1 VTKPRKPL
9 CLAWLLTHY
18 RQTTERQIHIF
29 LIFSDGTF
37 PTKDAEALLRI
48 SLVLLLFAVNLSV
61 PLFAQAA
68 GQTLE
73 SRRAELNRLLADE
86 WEYTLRTQPE
96 LATQVGDDRYNDRL
110 GDFSDKAIAD
120 DLEHTRQ
127 AVARFEAIDV
137 AGFPEQER
145 LNHALMLRS
154 LHEDLDSAQFKS
166 WEMPATQFGGVHL
179 GYAGLPFDSPFR
191 NVKDYEDYIS
201 RLHQIPS
208 RLEQAMGR
216 MQQGMTDHLM
226 PPKFLLEKVSHQAAE
241 IATDPLEKSP
251 FTSPLNKFPDSIKEA
266 DRKRLRAAIE
276 EAVKKDVA
284 PAYYLFAMFVRDRY
298 APQGRVDPGVWALPD
313 GEARYRF
320 AVRHQTTTDFS
331 ADQIHQLGLKSV
343 AEIETQML
351 AIAKAQ
357 GFSDLKSFNEHTRQ
371 DPKLHASSGQQ
382 LLDLYTHYRDQMY
395 GKLPQLFGRLPKNKL
410 DVVPM
415 ESYRSA
421 SAPPADYSE
430 GAGDGSRPGRINVN
444 EYAPEKRSLL
454 NVEAIGYHE
463 GVPGHH
469 LQFSIA
475 QELTGLPPFRR
486 FNLDLNAYTEG
497 WAFYSER
504 LGKEVGFYQD
514 PYSEYGRLQNE
525 MWRAVR
531 WVVDT
536 GVHSKHW
543 TRQQMV
549 DYFHEHTAMDD
560 ENINTE
566 VDRYIAWP
574 AQALSY
580 KMGQMKIL
588 ELRERAQKQLGPKFD
603 LRAFHDAVLDQGPLP
618 LDVLEGKIDRWIK
631 QQQAA
636 K

>member
-1 VTKPRKPL
+1 MNTNVVEV
-9 CLAWLLTHY
+9 CLL
-18 RQTTERQIHIF
+18 QT
-29 LIFSDGTF
+29 
-37 PTKDAEALLRI
+37 
-48 SLVLLLFAVNLSV
+48 SLVIISFAAALVV
-61 PLFAQAA
+61 PLFAQTPK
-68 GQTLE
+68 QTVE
-73 SRRAELNRLLADE
+73 ARRDELNRLLADE

-96 LATQVGDDRYNDRL
+96 LATQVGDNRYNDRL
-110 GDFSDKAIAD
+110 SDFSDKAIAD

-127 AVARFEAIDV
+127 ALTRFEAIDV
-137 AGFPEQER
+137 TGFPEQGK
-145 LNHALMLRS
+145 LNRALMLRS
-154 LHEDLDSAQFKS
+154 LHETLDSAQFKD
-166 WEMPATQFGGVHL
+166 WEMPATQFGGIHL
-179 GYAGLPFDSPFR
+179 GYASLPFDSPFR
-191 NVKDYEDYIS
+191 NVKDYEDYLS
-201 RLHQIPS
+201 RLHQIP
-208 RLEQAMGR
+208 RVLEQAMGHMR
-216 MQQGMTDHLM
+216 DGLRDHRM
-226 PPKFLLEKVSHQAAE
+226 PPKYLLEKVSTQAQD
-241 IATDPLEKSP
+241 IADDSLDKSP
-251 FTSPLNKFPDSIKEA
+251 FTDPLHKFPDSISEA
-266 DRKRLRAAIE
+266 DRKLQREKIE
-276 EAVKKDVA
+276 SAVQNEVA
-284 PAYYLFAMFVRDRY
+284 PAYARFAKFVREDY
-298 APQGRVDPGVWALPD
+298 APHGRLDPGVWALPD

-351 AIAKAQ
+351 LIAKAQ
-357 GFSDLKSFNEHTRQ
+357 GFSDLKSFNDHIRQ
-371 DPKLHASSGQQ
+371 DPKLHAQSGQQ

-395 GKLPQLFGRLPKNKL
+395 EKLPQLFGRLPKNKL
-410 DVVPM
+410 AVIPM
-415 ESYRSA
+415 ESFRTA
-421 SAPPADYSE
+421 SAPPADYSI

-444 EYAPEKRSLL
+444 EYAPEKRLLL
-454 NVEAIGYHE
+454 NVEAIAYHE

-475 QELTGLPPFRR
+475 QELTGLPPFRKY
-486 FNLDLNAYTEG
+486 NLDLNAYTEG

-514 PYSEYGRLQNE
+514 PYSDYGRLQNE

-536 GVHSKHW
+536 GVHSQHW

-549 DYFHEHTAMDD
+549 DFFHKHTAMDD

-588 ELRERAQKQLGPKFD
+588 ELRARAQKELGAKFD

-618 LDVLEGKIDRWIK
+618 LDMLETKITAWIAIQK
-631 QQQAA
+631 
-636 K
+636 